1 MNRLFII
8 FSFLFLLSLS
18 EVSSEIPKDLVS
30 PNDRGMAYLKGIGVE
45 IDYKEAMR
53 LFKISAET
61 GNQYAQAN
69 IGLMYSEGL
78 GVKQD
83 FKMSAKWLRKSAI
96 QGNAS
101 AQTSLGYLYD
111 KGQGVKKD
119 HAEAIRLYRL
129 AANQGYAIAQRNL
142 GFSYKE
148 GKGVEKDPTY
158 SLMWFFLA
166 GTDEYEKSQGI
177 SFKEQENIMKN
188 LEQEEI
194 KKAIDMTTECFEKS
208 FIDC

>member
-1 MNRLFII
+1 MKRLFII

-83 FKMSAKWLRKSAI
+83 FKMSAKWLKKSAI

-166 GTDEYEKSQGI
+166 GTDEYEKSQSI